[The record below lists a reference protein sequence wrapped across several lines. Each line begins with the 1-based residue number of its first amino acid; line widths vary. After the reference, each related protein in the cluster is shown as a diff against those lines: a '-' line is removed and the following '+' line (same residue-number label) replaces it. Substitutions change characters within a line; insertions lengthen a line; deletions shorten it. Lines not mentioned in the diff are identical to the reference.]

1 MNTSWIYL
9 WYHLRPELK
18 YKHMEDLVRSVMLD
32 RLLGTLFLS
41 VSRIMH
47 CICLTLGTSSNMSTS
62 RPTCTPSVFKVFTVN
77 PLYTDLLI
85 CLLWLWIHWSACV
98 ICVFQIPQ
106 HKHGSEPKPFGYPV
120 DITPLAVLSSCRPN
134 KVQIAWSCAVDR
146 VTRPLLCVVS
156 IWYSS
161 FLIVSKPKPLCAEP
175 LTKLT
180 LLICCDWLSKS
191 SHNLLLCN

>member
-1 MNTSWIYL
+1 MLVLFSHFGYNEINIHTY
-9 WYHLRPELK
+9 ELIC
-18 YKHMEDLVRSVMLD
+18 KHMEDVVGSVMLD
-32 RLLGTLFLS
+32 RLLWTWTLFLS
-41 VSRIMH
+41 VSRTMH
-47 CICLTLGTSSNMSTS
+47 YCICLTLDTSWDISTS
-62 RPTCTPSVFKVFTVN
+62 RPTSTPSVFKVFTVN

-106 HKHGSEPKPFGYPV
+106 QKHGSEPKPFGYPV
-120 DITPLAVLSSCRPN
+120 DITPLAVLSSCRLN

-161 FLIVSKPKPLCAEP
+161 FLIAYCFGQQ
-175 LTKLT
+175 T
-180 LLICCDWLSKS
+180 
-191 SHNLLLCN
+191 